1 MIAYLLVPQRDD
13 DISLFV
19 SLHEKMKNV
28 ITISIL
34 LLFSIVKLN
43 GQLFSKTP
51 KNINQAVEKLDKN
64 LSIDTKDRLV
74 QIGSDSL
81 LIMYKD
87 SRAEFEVMEE
97 WFYKWTRRSTTKDAR
112 LGKYYKK
119 KGLKIPNDMIEV
131 VLRTYQVKLKGGKS
145 SHGEILKPFQKRQQK
160 HNEEDK
166 IRSVADSLRGI
177 YIPENLEDCF
187 KSLDLIYTDSV
198 RIEIAKLKE
207 DEYSSGNHQFG
218 IGIWMRNNWQLW
230 GGSRLS
236 KYFNELGINHP
247 DDMSGII
254 MDSYHRYLRREDINL
269 EEQVKY
275 YQDFWVKANKKHRG

>member
-1 MIAYLLVPQRDD
+1 
-13 DISLFV
+13 
-19 SLHEKMKNV
+19 MKNV

-64 LSIDTKDRLV
+64 LTAETKDQVLKN
-74 QIGSDSL
+74 SADSL
-81 LIMYKD
+81 LIWYKEAK
-87 SRAEFEVMEE
+87 SEFEVMDD
-97 WFYKWTRRSTTKDAR
+97 WFIRTTRKSLSKDAK

-119 KGLKIPNDMIEV
+119 RGLKIPYDMIEV
-131 VLRTYQVKLKGGKS
+131 VLRTYQSKVKGSKI
-145 SHGEILKPFQKRQQK
+145 SHDEILEPFQAIQRK

-166 IRSVADSLRGI
+166 IRFTTDSLRGI
-177 YIPENLEDCF
+177 YIPINLEDCF
-187 KSLDLIYTDSV
+187 KSLDEIYTDSV

-207 DEYSSGNHQFG
+207 KEYSSGNHQFG

-236 KYFNELGINHP
+236 KYFNQLGINHP

-254 MDSYHRYLRREDINL
+254 MDSYHRYLRKEEINL

-275 YQDFWVKANKKHRG
+275 YQEYWKKANKKHGG